1 MLKRPL
7 TPKIIVIGKEGV
19 GKSQLISSLTGKSV
33 ESSNFKGS
41 TISKESYN
49 NDKFSFVDTPGIVF
63 DSDSET
69 TKIAISSI
77 DGNDSILL
85 VVNATNIDDDIEYFL
100 PLIKNKKGMIIVT
113 NWDRFNSKNE
123 NILKNLEQ
131 DLKIPIIAVNARKIT
146 EYQKNRI
153 FEDLEN
159 PQIFSNKTFHTGISI
174 RPKSTILEKKHAGI
188 FIGLVL
194 LLSPAILSVIGANY
208 FGELIHPIISGLLTG
223 PIESLST
230 LPSPLMDILVGDYG
244 FLSMGPFLFV

>member
-85 VVNATNIDDDIEYFL
+85 VVNATNIDDDIEYFI

-113 NWDRFNSKNE
+113 NWDRFN
-123 NILKNLEQ
+123 
-131 DLKIPIIAVNARKIT
+131 
-146 EYQKNRI
+146 
-153 FEDLEN
+153 
-159 PQIFSNKTFHTGISI
+159 
-174 RPKSTILEKKHAGI
+174 
-188 FIGLVL
+188 
-194 LLSPAILSVIGANY
+194 
-208 FGELIHPIISGLLTG
+208 
-223 PIESLST
+223 
-230 LPSPLMDILVGDYG
+230 
-244 FLSMGPFLFV
+244 

>member
-7 TPKIIVIGKEGV
+7 TPKIIVVGKEGV
-19 GKSQLISSLTGKSV
+19 GKSQLISSLTGKNV

-49 NDKFSFVDTPGIVF
+49 SDKFSFVDTPGIVF

-77 DGNDSILL
+77 HGSDSILL
-85 VVNATNIDDDIEYFL
+85 VVNATNIDDDIEYFV
-100 PLIKNKKGMIIVT
+100 PLIKNKKGMIVVT

-123 NILKNLEQ
+123 HILENLEQ
-131 DLKIPIIAVNARKIT
+131 DLKIPIVAVDARKIT
-146 EYQKNRI
+146 ESQKNII
-153 FEDLEN
+153 FQTLEN
-159 PQIFSNKTFHTGISI
+159 PRVFSNKTFHTGISI

-208 FGELIHPIISGLLTG
+208 FGELIHPIISDLLRL
-223 PIESLST
+223 SL
-230 LPSPLMDILVGDYG
+230 IHI
-244 FLSMGPFLFV
+244 